1 MKIVSSEKV
10 RLVRVHRRRCL
21 WRGAG
26 RGAVLVDVFEILE
39 VVVPGELQD
48 DRGDG
53 HNGKGDGRGMQ
64 SPRDDVDG
72 QGHEGDLPDNAND
85 NVEHV
90 AEEILILLKGRIFL
104 QHFLQDRTPKAPR
117 PHAAVEFLE
126 HLLVSGAVKYVPR
139 KQPMR

>member
-26 RGAVLVDVFEILE
+26 RGAVLVDVLEILE

-53 HNGKGDGRGMQ
+53 HDGKGDGRGTQ
-64 SPRDDVDG
+64 IPGDDVHG
-72 QGHEGDLPDNAND
+72 QGDQCDLPND
-85 NVEHV
+85 ADHNVEHV
-90 AEEILILLKGRIFL
+90 TGKILVALKRRIFL
-104 QHFLQDRTPKAPR
+104 LHFLQDGTPESPR
-117 PHAAVEFLE
+117 PDTAVEIF
-126 HLLVSGAVKYVPR
+126 
-139 KQPMR
+139 QN